1 MLFCRRIFSGLKE
14 IFEGF
19 LAFLLELVL
28 RIKSAINPSAWPS
41 ARRIQ
46 NIHKGDLCSA
56 SGEIAIFASSY
67 TEKYPEFFL
76 NLFKALRN
84 AGIDVVIVSNRNLSD
99 ENIKFLKK
107 YCRWFIIRKNIGRD
121 FGAYADSIKFLDSE
135 QVPIDRL
142 FLFNDSLYYRD
153 CRSLKGLIEG
163 LRSGDFTCATVAL
176 SPIPH
181 AQSFCISFG
190 KKVLSHASF
199 RRYWSTYIQVST
211 RRWAIKKGELGL
223 SISLKKANFMP
234 QAVYSSFELGH
245 ALNSAQKSGLRDFFM
260 SLPNFSSIQAV
271 LFNHLSTL
279 VPDQAVGSAAK
290 LGATLTLLSKHI
302 IYLIERSRLDAAPVS
317 SDNESSRYNG
327 SEIEALYLSE
337 ELSRQLL
344 LHSPIHSCGFLWW
357 RYTEFP
363 LMKRDVL
370 FRGVFS
376 TLQIEHLLR
385 NEAAPLAESIRADLR
400 RRFEGRFLRGW
411 DGFLFRKGFI

>member
-1 MLFCRRIFSGLKE
+1 
-14 IFEGF
+14 
-19 LAFLLELVL
+19 
-28 RIKSAINPSAWPS
+28 
-41 ARRIQ
+41 
-46 NIHKGDLCSA
+46 
-56 SGEIAIFASSY
+56 
-67 TEKYPEFFL
+67 
-76 NLFKALRN
+76 
-84 AGIDVVIVSNRNLSD
+84 
-99 ENIKFLKK
+99 
-107 YCRWFIIRKNIGRD
+107 
-121 FGAYADSIKFLDSE
+121 
-135 QVPIDRL
+135 
-142 FLFNDSLYYRD
+142 
-153 CRSLKGLIEG
+153 
-163 LRSGDFTCATVAL
+163 
-176 SPIPH
+176 
-181 AQSFCISFG
+181 
-190 KKVLSHASF
+190 
-199 RRYWSTYIQVST
+199 
-211 RRWAIKKGELGL
+211 
-223 SISLKKANFMP
+223 MP